1 MIKTRKTEESDNE
14 QKLKFIKTK
23 RTKKGESLEQ
33 TGISE
38 GFENQKKNEDLSR
51 ANRPESRNNTPT
63 KENQRQNI
71 FLEQKRRR
79 ENPKVKKRKSYDIKE
94 RKSEENKKQNIN
106 IITLEE
112 SDEDEP
118 EEKEEKK
125 TLFIKSNYYYLT
137 TEDIKE
143 LRNIFKK
150 YGALKTINISSKG
163 FGFVEFYDKNS
174 ASTAINNKDKILFK
188 QKKLRIEYA
197 KYKIIKDI
205 YPKPKGKNKQKR
217 KKKEIDIQ
225 QLTKKNA
232 KKRKEN
238 DIKKNINQGTNNNSK
253 DNSRIEELESKFNKL
268 EKEIQDLKISIRV
281 LTEINNQSEI
291 YMNANINYLKKKLRL
306 IINAYKILY
315 MRKLANLILDQLYN
329 KYRDYL
335 EKFKVQVGNNNKYNF
350 IAVKSDIKAVNDI
363 DSIQINLIIDFLRY
377 IWDKGSTI
385 IHINDKNIKIQ
396 KEILYFYLGYSEKT
410 IDEKIKTGEMVEIQE
425 IVGLIFENKEE
436 KKSKNNKKI
445 EKDNN
450 LDNNLINQI
459 KNMIKEE
466 NSNKPKNKSSKKK
479 VFQINDENIISLS
492 DSEDFIEQNNQIIEE
507 KLKSIIG
514 GELIKIDLSSQM
526 KMLIKKIKIN
536 QEIKEIIEDNVEDI
550 NGEFLY
556 NLWKQT
562 FFDDKCKLKKLFT
575 KYNNKESI
583 STLQEMGFYLCELL
597 GGTKIDIF
605 IEDPKNI
612 DKNIP
617 RHKNQNN
624 NENN

>member
-225 QLTKKNA
+225 QQTKKNA

-612 DKNIP
+612 DKDIP

>member
-466 NSNKPKNKSSKKK
+466 NINKPKNKSSKKK

-562 FFDDKCKLKKLFT
+562 FFNDKCKLKKLFT

>member
-1 MIKTRKTEESDNE
+1 ME
-14 QKLKFIKTK
+14 
-23 RTKKGESLEQ
+23 
-33 TGISE
+33 
-38 GFENQKKNEDLSR
+38 
-51 ANRPESRNNTPT
+51 
-63 KENQRQNI
+63 
-71 FLEQKRRR
+71 
-79 ENPKVKKRKSYDIKE
+79 
-94 RKSEENKKQNIN
+94 
-106 IITLEE
+106 
-112 SDEDEP
+112 
-118 EEKEEKK
+118 
-125 TLFIKSNYYYLT
+125 
-137 TEDIKE
+137 
-143 LRNIFKK
+143 
-150 YGALKTINISSKG
+150 
-163 FGFVEFYDKNS
+163 
-174 ASTAINNKDKILFK
+174 NNK
-188 QKKLRIEYA
+188 
-197 KYKIIKDI
+197 
-205 YPKPKGKNKQKR
+205 
-217 KKKEIDIQ
+217 
-225 QLTKKNA
+225 
-232 KKRKEN
+232 
-238 DIKKNINQGTNNNSK
+238 
-253 DNSRIEELESKFNKL
+253 
-268 EKEIQDLKISIRV
+268 KEIQDLKISIRV

-291 YMNANINYLKKKLRL
+291 YLKANINYLKKKLRL
-306 IINAYKILY
+306 IINDYKILY

-329 KYRDYL
+329 KYRNYL
-335 EKFKVQVGNNNKYNF
+335 EKFKVQVGNKNKYNF
-350 IAVKSDIKAVNDI
+350 IAVKSDIKAVNNI
-363 DSIQINLIIDFLRY
+363 DSIQINLLIDFLRY
-377 IWDKGSTI
+377 IWDKGSNI

-436 KKSKNNKKI
+436 KKSKNNKNI

-479 VFQINDENIISLS
+479 VFQINDENNNSIISLS

-507 KLKSIIG
+507 KLKTIIG

-536 QEIKEIIEDNVEDI
+536 HEIKEIIEDNVEDI

-562 FFDDKCKLKKLFT
+562 FFNDKCKLKKLFT

-612 DKNIP
+612 DKDIP